1 MTASLYLRRRIMDP
15 VAAGLFKVGRKT
27 WSAVVE
33 ALRGFQAWHSAKM
46 RMDPVYPIALA
57 AGSAALLDIFLPAWP
72 ASRVLK
78 GFIGQLLGA
87 VSMPSN
93 PEPESDWDY

>member
-1 MTASLYLRRRIMDP
+1 MTTSNYLRQRILTP
-15 VAAGLFKVGRKT
+15 VAAGLLKIGHKT
-27 WSAVVE
+27 WRAVVE
-33 ALRGFQAWHSAKM
+33 TLRGFHAWHCAKM

-57 AGSAALLDIFLPAWP
+57 AGSAALVDIFLPAWP

-87 VSMPSN
+87 VSLPSN
-93 PEPESDWDY
+93 PEHESDWDY